1 MGHSISKKWA
11 AEFVGTFWL
20 TFAGCGSA
28 VVAAGFPQLGI
39 GFAGVALAFGLAVLT
54 ASYALGGISGG
65 HFNPAVSIGLVV
77 GGRLSWQ
84 EALGY
89 IVFQV
94 AGAILGA
101 GLLFAIANGKASPDL
116 GAFATNGYGASSP
129 GGYGLVAAA
138 LTEFVLTAVFLIVVL
153 GATSKRNPAG
163 FAGLAIGM
171 CLTLIHLISIPI
183 TNTSV
188 NPARSTGPA
197 LFGPPAALS
206 QLWLFWLAPCLGAVA
221 GALIYK
227 FLLTSLED
235 EPLPTLA
242 HAKTVKVN

>member
-1 MGHSISKKWA
+1 MSHSTSKKWA

-28 VVAAGFPQLGI
+28 VVAAGYPGLGI
-39 GFAGVALAFGLAVLT
+39 GFAGVALAFGLSVLT
-54 ASYALGGISGG
+54 ASYALGGVSGG
-65 HFNPAVSIGLVV
+65 HFNPAVSIGLMV
-77 GGRLSWQ
+77 GGRLSWV

-94 AGAILGA
+94 AGAVVGA
-101 GLLFAIANGKASPDL
+101 ALLFVIANGKAIPEL

-129 GGYGLVAAA
+129 GGYGLLAAF
-138 LTEFVLTAVFLIVVL
+138 LTEFVLTAIFLIVVL

-197 LFGPPAALS
+197 LFGPPAALL
-206 QLWLFWLAPCLGAVA
+206 QLWMFWLAPCLGAVA

-227 FLLTSLED
+227 FLLTSPED

-242 HAKTVKVN
+242 HAKTVMVM

>member
-1 MGHSISKKWA
+1 M
-11 AEFVGTFWL
+11 GTFWL

-28 VVAAGFPQLGI
+28 VVAAGFSQLCI
-39 GFAGVALAFGLAVLT
+39 GFAGVALAFGL
-54 ASYALGGISGG
+54 
-65 HFNPAVSIGLVV
+65 VV
-77 GGRLSWQ
+77 GGRLTSR

-89 IVFQV
+89 ILFQV

-101 GLLFAIANGKASPDL
+101 GLLFVIANGKASPDL

-129 GGYGLVAAA
+129 SGYGLVAAA

-163 FAGLAIGM
+163 FARLAIGL

-197 LFGPPAALS
+197 LFGLPAALS
-206 QLWLFWLAPCLGAVA
+206 QLWLFWQAPCLGAVA

-227 FLLTSLED
+227 FLLTSPED

-242 HAKTVKVN
+242 HAKTVTVN